1 MPKLVRLYITS
12 VAIGFAVAALFAA
25 ALVGFDVGGLG
36 HLVQGE
42 SGMLALFLLWFFN
55 GIVFSGAQFAFAIM
69 SMAERPE
76 PPRRGRAIRVSR
88 EPARIRVE
96 AKAPTAPRR

>member
-12 VAIGFAVAALFAA
+12 VAIGFAVAAVFAG
-25 ALVGFDVGGLG
+25 ALVGFDVGGLR

-42 SGMLALFLLWFFN
+42 SGVLALFLLWFFN

-76 PPRRGRAIRVSR
+76 GPRRGRPVRMTGEPVRVR
-88 EPARIRVE
+88 AEAR
-96 AKAPTAPRR
+96 APQARRR